1 MENRQHPLEIKRP
14 ISVRTYDIDYSDH
27 VSNISYIR
35 WLEDLRLEW
44 LEEFYPFEH
53 GAEQG
58 IAPALLRT
66 EIDYVKQIK
75 FGESVEGRMWVSD
88 RGRLRWTLHAE
99 FTVDSELR
107 ARADQV
113 GIWFRPADGKPVRPP
128 SELMDKMNAAFQ
140 QIADTRGD
148 AS

>member
-1 MENRQHPLEIKRP
+1 MLPAGLQFIPK
-14 ISVRTYDIDYSDH
+14 TYDIDYSQH

-44 LEEFYPFEH
+44 LEQYYPFRK

-66 EIDYVKQIK
+66 EIDYIKQIK
-75 FGESVEGRMWVSD
+75 FGEVVEGRMWVGGGSKI
-88 RGRLRWTLHAE
+88 RWTLEAE
-99 FTVDSELR
+99 FTVDGEVR
-107 ARADQV
+107 ARSAQV

-128 SELMDKMNAAFQ
+128 KELANQINAAL
-140 QIADTRGD
+140 AARENRGD
-148 AS
+148 GS